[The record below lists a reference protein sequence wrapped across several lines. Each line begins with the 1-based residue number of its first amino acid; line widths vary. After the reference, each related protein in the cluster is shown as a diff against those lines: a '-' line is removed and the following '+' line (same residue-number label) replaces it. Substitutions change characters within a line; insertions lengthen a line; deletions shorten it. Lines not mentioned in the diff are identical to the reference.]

1 MLIVMEIKSERIVNS
16 YEARKVLREREK
28 KSELNYEQKNA
39 LDYLNRF
46 CALPE
51 AKVKTLLEH
60 LAKVEKLQDRHVV
73 AIAEM
78 LPKDDEDLRLLFA
91 NERIVLEDAEKKQII
106 EAVKEAQK

>member
-1 MLIVMEIKSERIVNS
+1 MEIKNERIVTS
-16 YEARKVLREREK
+16 YDARKVLREREK
-28 KSELNYEQKNA
+28 RSELNYEQKNA

-51 AKVKTLLEH
+51 AKVKALLEA
-60 LAKVEKLQDRHVV
+60 LSKVEKLQDRHAV

-91 NERIVLEDAEKKQII
+91 NERIVLEDGEKKQII
-106 EAVKEAQK
+106 EAVKEASK